1 MWEWVFASFCCLAF
15 FYLFRVQLLVW
26 ISLSTLFFCLISE
39 ESQTPKFFSA
49 PCRFVACFRS
59 IPSTYVWEGIANPY
73 QEFWGLSF
81 RSALS
86 PWLCRAPP
94 RLSPDRTRRNSKIFL
109 VSPPIWSPAR
119 MLSVSCVFF
128 GDTCRLVLF
137 LPLLIA
143 MPAGLTWKVLLLV
156 SAAKGTDELKNTA
169 SPIERVVPPG

>member
-109 VSPPIWSPAR
+109 VTPPIWSPAR
-119 MLSVSCVFF
+119 MLCVSCVFLEILV
-128 GDTCRLVLF
+128 DSCSCCRCWLPCRPDSLGKYCCLF
-137 LPLLIA
+137 QRRRGRTNWRTP
-143 MPAGLTWKVLLLV
+143 
-156 SAAKGTDELKNTA
+156 A
-169 SPIERVVPPG
+169 SPIELVVPPG